1 MRNRRTID
9 SRPGELLNIIEHNN
23 EQYWDSLNGIEN
35 NVIML
40 SDMIRKAIRET
51 NGRKAIRDAIRRSSW
66 LVGMESLLLIGNHPD
81 DMETASEIIAALP
94 EYDSEAKTGC
104 VEKIYEYCKTNNMPP
119 EWSIPAVL
127 NIQTKPV
134 EHKFVIN
141 PKGIKL

>member
-35 NVIML
+35 NAIML
-40 SDMIRKAIRET
+40 SDVIRKAIRKT
-51 NGRKAIRDAIRRSSW
+51 NSRKAIR
-66 LVGMESLLLIGNHPD
+66 
-81 DMETASEIIAALP
+81 ALP

-104 VEKIYEYCKTNNMPP
+104 VEEIYEYCKTNNMPP